1 MPLEPQPC
9 SSSPISVPPGIR
21 GQSCFPG
28 SRQTEEDGR
37 VILRADICRTMNRH
51 DVSCGKKVIQRRKH
65 GLLDLAGIR
74 TSPYQY
80 DLARKIDRDHRIAAN
95 AMALGICLEGRA
107 AVDRKLRKECRE
119 FAAVRS
125 EQQSADEKRVPGKR
139 SEDAR
144 THAEFR
150 IGSGA

>member
-37 VILRADICRTMNRH
+37 VILRADICRTMHRH
-51 DVSCGKKVIQRRKH
+51 DVPCGKKVIQRRKH
-65 GLLDLAGIR
+65 GLLDLACIR

-80 DLARKIDRDHRIAAN
+80 DLSRKIDLNARVAAH
-95 AMALGICLEGRA
+95 AMARGIRLEGRA
-107 AVDRKLRKECRE
+107 AVDRKLRQECRKL
-119 FAAVRS
+119 ASVRP
-125 EQQSADEKRVPGKR
+125 EQQ
-139 SEDAR
+139 
-144 THAEFR
+144 
-150 IGSGA
+150 